1 MGGMPRL
8 AAWSPPGRSARLRG
22 GVCGGSA
29 EGGREELVEFWPS
42 RASSACTRAC
52 NCSAVWRHWVRS
64 AHSASMTVWASGRVA
79 GRGGSVVMPPVSPL
93 SASPSS
99 YPVYAY
105 HADYAETQASL
116 ITRSSEGI
124 TFRNPGSSRVP
135 ESDLLVGD
143 RSDPRNPNLVFMFR
157 SIGLAEEAGT
167 GIPKI
172 LRAWRELGFH
182 LPDIDVGTERHEF
195 KLTLRHA
202 HLLSTDDRA
211 WLLSMGENWSEAE
224 QLALVVA
231 RHEGHV
237 DNVRLRRLTG
247 QHASDTTKVLVS
259 LRDRDLLQM
268 AGAGRGARYEL
279 SALALTSTLPAV
291 SAAAEVAAENQ
302 LSFIPLGEGSI
313 NSAAGSDNNGEG
325 STNKEGGFVNSGTI
339 RESSSARLPWSEL
352 LEIADPIRAR
362 QRIAATITDDVVV
375 RLCSR
380 AALSVRDL
388 AKLTNRTPANIH
400 YVLRRLTNAERLTFL
415 YPEKPNHPG
424 QRYIAAASSGSSGAT
439 T

>member
-1 MGGMPRL
+1 M
-8 AAWSPPGRSARLRG
+8 
-22 GVCGGSA
+22 
-29 EGGREELVEFWPS
+29 
-42 RASSACTRAC
+42 
-52 NCSAVWRHWVRS
+52 
-64 AHSASMTVWASGRVA
+64 
-79 GRGGSVVMPPVSPL
+79 
-93 SASPSS
+93 
-99 YPVYAY
+99 
-105 HADYAETQASL
+105 
-116 ITRSSEGI
+116 
-124 TFRNPGSSRVP
+124 
-135 ESDLLVGD
+135 
-143 RSDPRNPNLVFMFR
+143 
-157 SIGLAEEAGT
+157 
-167 GIPKI
+167 
-172 LRAWRELGFH
+172 
-182 LPDIDVGTERHEF
+182 
-195 KLTLRHA
+195 
-202 HLLSTDDRA
+202 
-211 WLLSMGENWSEAE
+211 
-224 QLALVVA
+224 
-231 RHEGHV
+231 
-237 DNVRLRRLTG
+237 
-247 QHASDTTKVLVS
+247 S

-313 NSAAGSDNNGEG
+313 NSAAGSDNNGEE

-339 RESSSARLPWSEL
+339 RESSSARLLWPEL
-352 LEIADPIRAR
+352 LEIAGPIRAR

-388 AKLTNRTPANIH
+388 AELTNRTPANIH